1 MIKRVLFLVNGLGL
15 GNATRCHAVIEQLLR
30 MNVVVAIVTSGNG
43 VWYFKKNSVTDSVS
57 EVSQFNYAKKD
68 GRLSVLGTVISAP
81 EMRQVLRNNSV
92 ILEEVIEEFDPD
104 VVVADSVYAVG
115 SIKRKGLPIVHLNN
129 SDVVVLNKRKY
140 GLPNSVKFQYYAIEK
155 LDYLFHKL
163 KSDLVLSPSLE
174 LDLPPLHK
182 KIQRIAPIVR
192 PGLRSAGEVKQDR
205 AIIMLSGSSFGT
217 QPELSETGFGMQVDV
232 VGRGE
237 PEGNNRD
244 KSGIKF
250 VGRTADS
257 IRYINKANFA
267 VVNGG
272 FSAVSEMF
280 VRRCPMVVVPVPG
293 HSEQYVNAKTIE
305 RLGVGLIAEEN
316 ELEEKLKLLIERGDE
331 FTHSYS
337 KFDAAGDGASL
348 AAKSIVNIA

>member
-1 MIKRVLFLVNGLGL
+1 M
-15 GNATRCHAVIEQLLR
+15 
-30 MNVVVAIVTSGNG
+30 
-43 VWYFKKNSVTDSVS
+43 
-57 EVSQFNYAKKD
+57 
-68 GRLSVLGTVISAP
+68 
-81 EMRQVLRNNSV
+81 
-92 ILEEVIEEFDPD
+92 
-104 VVVADSVYAVG
+104 
-115 SIKRKGLPIVHLNN
+115 
-129 SDVVVLNKRKY
+129 
-140 GLPNSVKFQYYAIEK
+140 
-155 LDYLFHKL
+155 
-163 KSDLVLSPSLE
+163 LSPSLE

-192 PGLRSAGEVKQDR
+192 PGLRSAAEVKHDR
-205 AIIMLSGSSFGT
+205 AIIMLSGSSLGT
-217 QPELSETGFGMQVDV
+217 QPKLSETGFGMQVDV

-316 ELEEKLKLLIERGDE
+316 ELEEKLKRLIEIGDE

-348 AAKSIVNIA
+348 AAKSKSLSDELINQQYRFSNTVVCQFLWLQTGLFFSLSNGVPSTISQPCSRISGGLTSFLVNGFWSFRLNNKPPMEPRSAVHHLIMSFILAYVI